1 MARDDTVL
9 DQNTPTDSS
18 EDDATTR
25 RSYLK
30 TAGAATAVTI
40 AATGSASA
48 ADDEELPN
56 LLTVVGQGVPSSY
69 EITVDGEIEMIADD
83 HVEEATIVSG
93 TAVEGAIEEDEQQFR
108 FSGDLTDV
116 TFIDRGVTGLTPAAA
131 PNVHVD
137 YGAPEQ

>member
-1 MARDDTVL
+1 MARDNAVL
-9 DQNTPTDSS
+9 DQDRSTDSH

-30 TAGAATAVTI
+30 AAGAATAVTI
-40 AATGSASA
+40 AATGAVNA
-48 ADDEELPN
+48 TGDDLPN
-56 LLTVVGQGVPSSY
+56 LLTVVGQGAPSSY
-69 EITVDGEIEMIADD
+69 EITVDGEIEMVADD

-93 TAVEGAIEEDEQQFR
+93 TAVEGAIVEGEQQFR

-116 TFIDRGVTGLTPAAA
+116 TFVDRGVTGVTPAAV